1 MKTQNANIIWHLVWF
16 RNATAVLG
24 FPLLLSLSLSPIYI
38 SMCISLSDEYRY
50 REESVACK

>member
-24 FPLLLSLSLSPIYI
+24 FPLLLSLSFSHIYQYVYI
-38 SMCISLSDEYRY
+38 FKWRISLPWRK
-50 REESVACK
+50 CGL